1 MRSSTRGSEAR
12 KCGVASV
19 RARTGG
25 STGVVARF
33 RGAVPLLP
41 ARSHQAAEGRGMCT
55 CLGERV
61 LYNMQHERCFGVR
74 QSLTV
79 VRRHWVVEVDAQAA
93 SATAACHL
101 QAV

>member
-1 MRSSTRGSEAR
+1 
-12 KCGVASV
+12 
-19 RARTGG
+19 
-25 STGVVARF
+25 
-33 RGAVPLLP
+33 
-41 ARSHQAAEGRGMCT
+41 MCT